1 MEVDV
6 FFSDDSAGSNNRED
20 RAFYNTKSS
29 QKSGSRIEDTG
40 SREFAGWQYWVAL
53 SCVVGATGIAAQSV
67 FF

>member
-6 FFSDDSAGSNNRED
+6 FFSDDSAGSSHRED
-20 RAFYNTKSS
+20 RAFYKPNTG
-29 QKSGSRIEDTG
+29 KSGSSREDTG
-40 SREFAGWQYWVAL
+40 AREFAGWQYWVAL